1 MKKLPVLC
9 SLILL
14 SSLVGSTAM
23 GCASPAEVTGEWFVD
38 PAEGTSEGYAN
49 PVEGTAEWYAD
60 QAHELSEQGRYDEAI
75 EACNKAIELDP
86 NLDIAY
92 IHRASTY
99 EKQGKK
105 AEAIADLETL
115 ITVTSNQEWIEIAR
129 QVIEELQSQ

>member
-14 SSLVGSTAM
+14 LSLVGSTVV
-23 GCASPAEVTGEWFVD
+23 GCASPAEEVTGEWYAD
-38 PAEGTSEGYAN
+38 PAEEVTG
-49 PVEGTAEWYAD
+49 EWYAD
-60 QAHELSEQGRYDEAI
+60 QAHELNEQGRYDEAI

-86 NLDIAY
+86 NLDVAY

-115 ITVTSNQEWIEIAR
+115 ITVTSNPEWIEIAR

>member
-9 SLILL
+9 GLILL
-14 SSLVGSTAM
+14 SSLVGSTVA
-23 GCASPAEVTGEWFVD
+23 GCAGPAEEVT
-38 PAEGTSEGYAN
+38 AEG
-49 PVEGTAEWYAD
+49 YAD
-60 QAHELSEQGRYDEAI
+60 QAHELSAQGRYDEAI

-115 ITVTSNQEWIEIAR
+115 ITVTSNPEWIEIAR

>member
-1 MKKLPVLC
+1 MKKLPVLY

-14 SSLVGSTAM
+14 SSLVGSTAV
-23 GCASPAEVTGEWFVD
+23 GCAGPAEVTGEGD
-38 PAEGTSEGYAN
+38 ADQAEGTGEWFVA
-49 PVEGTAEWYAD
+49 PAEGTAEWYAD

-75 EACNKAIELDP
+75 EACNNAIELDP

-99 EKQGKK
+99 ERQGKK

-115 ITVTSNQEWIEIAR
+115 ITLTSNPEWIEIAR